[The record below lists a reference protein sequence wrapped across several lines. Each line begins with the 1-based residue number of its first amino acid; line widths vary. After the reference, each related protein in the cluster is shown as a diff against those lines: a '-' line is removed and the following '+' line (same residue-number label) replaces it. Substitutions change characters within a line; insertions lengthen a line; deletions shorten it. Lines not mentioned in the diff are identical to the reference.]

1 MMSKLY
7 LKLVSMEDKRVEFS
21 VNFHRVSELCC
32 ELQLV
37 DGRVID
43 IIKKITNE
51 LSNINIRTDEDAERA
66 MKVLR
71 KYVEFE

>member
-1 MMSKLY
+1 MSKLY

>member
-1 MMSKLY
+1 MSKMY
-7 LKLVSMEDKRVEFS
+7 LKLVSMEDKRMEFS

-51 LSNINIRTDEDAERA
+51 LSDINIRTDEDAERA

-71 KYVEFE
+71 NYVEFE

>member
-1 MMSKLY
+1 MSKLY
-7 LKLVSMEDKRVEFS
+7 LKLVPKEDKRMEFS

-37 DGRVID
+37 DRRVID
-43 IIKKITNE
+43 IIKKITSE
-51 LSNINIRTDEDAERA
+51 LSGINIRTDEDAVRA

-71 KYVEFE
+71 KYVVFE

>member
-7 LKLVSMEDKRVEFS
+7 LKLVPMEDKRMEFS

-37 DGRVID
+37 DRRVSD
-43 IIKKITNE
+43 IIRKITNE
-51 LSNINIRTDEDAERA
+51 LSGINIRTDEDADRA

-71 KYVEFE
+71 KYVVFE